1 MPAAAVSLHLSLAT
15 LDSARAPAERN
26 GPEAPAA
33 PSLPR
38 RRFRE
43 FRQQQNSERAT
54 IGPSLVRAHRTLR
67 ATAGTVSRWVARHS
81 LRERPMRPVDSRSP
95 A

>member
-15 LDSARAPAERN
+15 LDSARAPDERN
-26 GPEAPAA
+26 GPEALAA

-43 FRQQQNSERAT
+43 FRQQQNSERF
-54 IGPSLVRAHRTLR
+54 SYDWTLAR
-67 ATAGTVSRWVARHS
+67 SRRPHSARHGWHG
-81 LRERPMRPVDSRSP
+81 V
-95 A
+95 

>member
-26 GPEAPAA
+26 GPEALAA

-43 FRQQQNSERAT
+43 FRQQQNSERFSYDWTLAR
-54 IGPSLVRAHRTLR
+54 SRTPH
-67 ATAGTVSRWVARHS
+67 SARHGWQHRGC
-81 LRERPMRPVDSRSP
+81 LVCVVVNETF
-95 A
+95 

>member
-26 GPEAPAA
+26 GPEALAA

-43 FRQQQNSERAT
+43 LRQQQNSERFSYDWTLAR
-54 IGPSLVRAHRTLR
+54 SRTPH
-67 ATAGTVSRWVARHS
+67 SARHGWHG
-81 LRERPMRPVDSRSP
+81 V
-95 A
+95 